1 MPSVF
6 ARSEAVAAVIYAL
19 CALTSI
25 TCLVLLWRSWR
36 VSRARLLFWSALA
49 FAGVSVNNVLLVA
62 DRVLLPVEADL
73 SLARLIAALS
83 AVLLMLFGL
92 VWEED

>member
-1 MPSVF
+1 M
-6 ARSEAVAAVIYAL
+6 AAAVIYSL

-36 VSRARLLFWSALA
+36 ASGARLLFWAALC
-49 FAGVSVNNVLLVA
+49 FACLSVNNVLLVV
-62 DRVLLPVEADL
+62 DRVLLPTAVDL
-73 SLARLIAALS
+73 AMWRLVWALA
-83 AVLLMLFGL
+83 AVLLLLFGL

>member
-1 MPSVF
+1 M
-6 ARSEAVAAVIYAL
+6 AALIYTL

-36 VSRARLLFWSALA
+36 ASGARLLFWSALC
-49 FAGVSVNNVLLVA
+49 FAALSVNNVLLVV
-62 DRVLLPVEADL
+62 DRVVLPTQVDLGTWRLLWA
-73 SLARLIAALS
+73 LA
-83 AVLLMLFGL
+83 AVLLLVFGL

>member
-1 MPSVF
+1 M
-6 ARSEAVAAVIYAL
+6 ATIIYSL

-36 VSRARLLFWSALA
+36 ASGARLLFWSALC
-49 FAGVSVNNVLLVA
+49 FAALSVNNVLLVV
-62 DRVLLPVEADL
+62 DRVVLPTQVDL
-73 SLARLIAALS
+73 AMWRLAWALA
-83 AVLLMLFGL
+83 AVLLLLFGL

>member
-1 MPSVF
+1 M
-6 ARSEAVAAVIYAL
+6 AALIYTL

-36 VSRARLLFWSALA
+36 ASGARLLFWSAMCFGAL
-49 FAGVSVNNVLLVA
+49 SVNNVLLVV
-62 DRVLLPVEADL
+62 DRVVLPTEVDL
-73 SLARLIAALS
+73 HLWRLGWALG
-83 AVLLMLFGL
+83 AVLLLLFGL

>member
-1 MPSVF
+1 MAP
-6 ARSEAVAAVIYAL
+6 VIYSL

-36 VSRARLLFWSALA
+36 ASGARLLFWSALCFGA
-49 FAGVSVNNVLLVA
+49 LSVNNVLLVI
-62 DRVLLPVEADL
+62 DRVVLPTQVDLGTWRLAWALAAVMLL
-73 SLARLIAALS
+73 
-83 AVLLMLFGL
+83 LFGL